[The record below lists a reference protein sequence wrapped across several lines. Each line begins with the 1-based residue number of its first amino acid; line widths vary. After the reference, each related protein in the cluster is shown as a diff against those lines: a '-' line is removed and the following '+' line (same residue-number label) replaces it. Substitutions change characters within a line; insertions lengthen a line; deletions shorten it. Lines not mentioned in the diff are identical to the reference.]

1 MRFKK
6 FYLALTMLIATGA
19 LFQPHARADEEN
31 QTTKTTFS
39 APVEIPGQ
47 VLPAGSYIFER
58 ADDND
63 LRNVVR
69 IFNADRTVLY
79 ATLET
84 NPVDRVNPTRDASVT
99 LAQEASGNPDVLVRW
114 FYADSLTGHEFVYPK
129 AEQKELTQAKLDTF
143 IGGKLVN
150 GAQAAGE

>member
-79 ATLET
+79 STLET
-84 NPVDRVNPTRDASVT
+84 NPVDRMSPTDSPSIT
-99 LAQEASGNPDVLVRW
+99 LAEQGSGNPDALVRW
-114 FYADSLTGHEFVYPK
+114 FYPGSLTGHEFVYAKPE
-129 AEQKELTQAKLDTF
+129 AKELTQAKLDTF
-143 IGGKLVN
+143 VGGRLVN
-150 GAQAAGE
+150 GAQVAGE

>member
-19 LFQPHARADEEN
+19 LLQPHARADEEN
-31 QTTKTTFS
+31 QTTKMTFS

-63 LRNVVR
+63 LRNMVR

-84 NPVDRVNPTRDASVT
+84 NPVDRMSPTDNPSLT
-99 LAQEASGNPDVLVRW
+99 LAEQGSGIPDALVRW
-114 FYADSLTGHEFVYPK
+114 FYAGSLTGHEFVYPK
-129 AEQKELTQAKLDTF
+129 PEAKELTQAKLDTF
-143 IGGKLVN
+143 AGGR
-150 GAQAAGE
+150 

>member
-6 FYLALTMLIATGA
+6 FYLALTMLIAAGA

-31 QTTKTTFS
+31 QTTKMTFS

-63 LRNVVR
+63 LPNVVR

-84 NPVDRVNPTRDASVT
+84 NPVDRMSPTDNPSIT
-99 LAQEASGNPDVLVRW
+99 LAEQGSGNPAALVRW
-114 FYADSLTGHEFVYPK
+114 FYPGSLTGHELVYPTNE
-129 AEQKELTQAKLDTF
+129 AKELAQAKLDTF
-143 IGGKLVN
+143 IANKLVN
-150 GAQAAGE
+150 AAAVAGE

>member
-31 QTTKTTFS
+31 QTTKMTFS

-63 LRNVVR
+63 LRSVVR

-84 NPVDRVNPTRDASVT
+84 NPVDRMSPTDNPFIT
-99 LAQEASGNPDVLVRW
+99 LAEQGSGNPEALVRW
-114 FYADSLTGHEFVYPK
+114 FYPGSLTGYEFVYPK
-129 AEQKELTQAKLDTF
+129 AEEKELAQAKLDTF
-143 IGGKLVN
+143 VDGKLVD
-150 GAQAAGE
+150 GTQAAGE

>member
-84 NPVDRVNPTRDASVT
+84 NPVDRMSPTDSPSIT
-99 LAQEASGNPDVLVRW
+99 LAEQGSGNPDALVRW
-114 FYADSLTGHEFVYPK
+114 FYPGSLTGHEFVYAKPE
-129 AEQKELTQAKLDTF
+129 AKELTQAKLDTF
-143 IGGKLVN
+143 VGGRLVN
-150 GAQAAGE
+150 GA